1 MFENLKLQSEDKIMA
16 LMSLYKADERKEKID
31 LGVGVYK
38 NNKGQTPIMDAVQK
52 ASRILNNTQKTKSY
66 VGLSGN
72 LRFIDNISQL
82 VLADVV
88 SKNQIIGAQAPGGT
102 GAFHQL
108 LLLIRS
114 MEKDKRVW
122 ISSPSWPN
130 HAAILN
136 HLGIQFNNYNYFDYD
151 TCEVN
156 FSRMMSD
163 LQKISSG
170 DVLLLHGCCHNPTGA
185 NLSLENWTELTQ
197 FCEKKN
203 ILPLIDLAYQ
213 GFGDGINDDVKG
225 VQYMASNLPEVCIG
239 ISCSKNFGLY
249 RERVGA
255 ALMVVSDK
263 KIHKLVEENLKS
275 FNRVTFS
282 FPPDYGA
289 SLVEIILGGNNFQN
303 KELIHLWE
311 KELNSMRNG
320 MLELRKLLSDSLR
333 RSTNSTRFDFIE
345 RHRGMFSLMG
355 LSVDQVARLRTEFG
369 IYMVGD
375 SRINI
380 AGLNKD
386 QIDYFSSSIASVI

>member
-52 ASRILNNTQKTKSY
+52 AARILNNTQKTKSY

-72 LRFIDNISQL
+72 LGFIDNISQL

-88 SKNQIIGAQAPGGT
+88 PKNQIIGAQAPGGT

-136 HLGIQFNNYNYFDYD
+136 HLDIQFNNYNYFDYD

-163 LQKISSG
+163 LQKISPG

-185 NLSLENWTELTQ
+185 NLSLENWTELTK

-289 SLVEIILGGNNFQN
+289 SLVEIILGGNNSQN

>member
-72 LRFIDNISQL
+72 LGSIDNISQL
-82 VLADVV
+82 VLADAVP
-88 SKNQIIGAQAPGGT
+88 KNQIIGAQAPGGT

-163 LQKISSG
+163 LQKISPG

-386 QIDYFSSSIASVI
+386 QIDYFSSSIAAVI

>member
-52 ASRILNNTQKTKSY
+52 AARILNNTQKTKSY

-72 LRFIDNISQL
+72 LGFIDNISQL

-185 NLSLENWTELTQ
+185 NLSLENWTELTK

-289 SLVEIILGGNNFQN
+289 SLVEIILGGNNSQN

>member
-82 VLADVV
+82 VLADAVP
-88 SKNQIIGAQAPGGT
+88 KNQIIGAQAPGGT

-136 HLGIQFNNYNYFDYD
+136 HLDIQFNNYNYFDYD

-185 NLSLENWTELTQ
+185 NLSLENWTELTK

-289 SLVEIILGGNNFQN
+289 SLVEIILGGNNSQN

>member
-72 LRFIDNISQL
+72 LGFIDNISQL

-289 SLVEIILGGNNFQN
+289 SLVEIILGGNNSQN

-386 QIDYFSSSIASVI
+386 QIDYFSSSIAAVI

>member
-82 VLADVV
+82 VLADAVP
-88 SKNQIIGAQAPGGT
+88 KNQIIGAQAPGGT

-136 HLGIQFNNYNYFDYD
+136 HLDIQFNNYNYFDYD

-386 QIDYFSSSIASVI
+386 QIDYFSSSIAAVI

>member
-72 LRFIDNISQL
+72 LGFIDNISQL

-88 SKNQIIGAQAPGGT
+88 PKNQIIGAQAPGGT

-163 LQKISSG
+163 LQKISPG

-185 NLSLENWTELTQ
+185 NLSLENWTELTK

-289 SLVEIILGGNNFQN
+289 SLVEIILGVNNSQN

>member
-72 LRFIDNISQL
+72 LGFIDNITQL

-88 SKNQIIGAQAPGGT
+88 PKNQIIGAQAPGGT

-136 HLGIQFNNYNYFDYD
+136 HLGIQFNNYNYFDYE

-156 FSRMMSD
+156 FPRMMSD
-163 LQKISSG
+163 LQKTSSG

-185 NLSLENWTELTQ
+185 NLSLENWTELTK

-289 SLVEIILGGNNFQN
+289 SLVEIILGGNNSQN

-355 LSVDQVARLRTEFG
+355 LTVDQVARLRTEFG

>member
-72 LRFIDNISQL
+72 LGFIDNISQL
-82 VLADVV
+82 VLADAVP
-88 SKNQIIGAQAPGGT
+88 KNQIIGAQAPGGT

-163 LQKISSG
+163 LQKISPG

-185 NLSLENWTELTQ
+185 NLSLENWTELTK

-255 ALMVVSDK
+255 ALVVVSDK

-289 SLVEIILGGNNFQN
+289 SLVEIILGGNNSQN

>member
-1 MFENLKLQSEDKIMA
+1 MFENLKLQSEDKILA

-52 ASRILNNTQKTKSY
+52 AAIILNNTQKTKSY

-72 LRFIDNISQL
+72 LGFIDNISQL

-102 GAFHQL
+102 GAFQQL

-163 LQKISSG
+163 LQKISPG

-185 NLSLENWTELTQ
+185 NLSLENWTELTK

-249 RERVGA
+249 WERVGA

-289 SLVEIILGGNNFQN
+289 SLVEIILGGNNSQN

>member
-52 ASRILNNTQKTKSY
+52 ASIILNNTQRTKSY

-72 LRFIDNISQL
+72 LGFIDNISQL

-88 SKNQIIGAQAPGGT
+88 PKNQIIGAQAPGGT

-289 SLVEIILGGNNFQN
+289 SLVEIILGGNNSQN

>member
-52 ASRILNNTQKTKSY
+52 AARILNNTQKTKSY

-72 LRFIDNISQL
+72 LGFIDNITQL

-88 SKNQIIGAQAPGGT
+88 PKNQIIGAQAPGGT

-185 NLSLENWTELTQ
+185 NLSLENWTELTK

-289 SLVEIILGGNNFQN
+289 SLVEIILGGNNSQN

-386 QIDYFSSSIASVI
+386 QIDYFSSSIAAVI

>member
-1 MFENLKLQSEDKIMA
+1 MFENLKLQPEDKIMA

-38 NNKGQTPIMDAVQK
+38 NSKGQTPIMSAVQK
-52 ASRILNNTQKTKSY
+52 AAITLNNTQKTKSY

-72 LRFIDNISQL
+72 LGFIDNISQL

-88 SKNQIIGAQAPGGT
+88 SKNQILGAQAPGGT

-114 MEKDKRVW
+114 MGKDNRVW

-130 HAAILN
+130 HAAILK
-136 HLGIQFNNYNYFDYD
+136 HLGIQFNSYNYFDYE

-156 FSRMMSD
+156 FPRMMSD
-163 LQKISSG
+163 LQKTNSG

-185 NLSLENWTELTQ
+185 NLSLEHWTELTK

-213 GFGDGINDDVKG
+213 GFGDGIHDDVKG

-255 ALMVVSDK
+255 ALMVVSDQK
-263 KIHKLVEENLKS
+263 NHKLVEENLKS

-289 SLVEIILGGNNFQN
+289 SLVEIILGGNNSQN
-303 KELIHLWE
+303 KELINLWE
-311 KELNSMRNG
+311 KELNGMRNG
-320 MLELRKLLSDSLR
+320 MLELRKLLSASLR
-333 RSTNSTRFDFIE
+333 ISTKSSRFDFIE

>member
-52 ASRILNNTQKTKSY
+52 AARILNNTQKTKSY

-72 LRFIDNISQL
+72 LGFIDNISQL

-88 SKNQIIGAQAPGGT
+88 PKNQIIGAQAPGGT

-289 SLVEIILGGNNFQN
+289 SLVEIILGGNNSQN

-333 RSTNSTRFDFIE
+333 SSTNSTRFDFIE

-355 LSVDQVARLRTEFG
+355 LTVDQVARLRTEFG

>member
-38 NNKGQTPIMDAVQK
+38 NNKGQTPIMDSVKK
-52 ASRILNNTQKTKSY
+52 AARILNNTQKTKSY

-72 LRFIDNISQL
+72 LGFIDNITQL

-88 SKNQIIGAQAPGGT
+88 PKNQIIGAQAPGGT

-289 SLVEIILGGNNFQN
+289 SLVEIILGGNNSQN

-386 QIDYFSSSIASVI
+386 QIDHFSSSIASVI

>member
-72 LRFIDNISQL
+72 LGFIDNISQL

-88 SKNQIIGAQAPGGT
+88 PKNQIIGAQAPGGT

-163 LQKISSG
+163 LQKISPG

-289 SLVEIILGGNNFQN
+289 SLVEIILGGNNSQN

-355 LSVDQVARLRTEFG
+355 LSADQVARLRTEFG

>member
-72 LRFIDNISQL
+72 LGFIDNISQL

-88 SKNQIIGAQAPGGT
+88 PKNQIIGAQAPGGT

-163 LQKISSG
+163 LQKISPG

-185 NLSLENWTELTQ
+185 NLSLENWTELTK

-289 SLVEIILGGNNFQN
+289 SLVEIILGGNNSQN

-355 LSVDQVARLRTEFG
+355 LSADQVARLRTEFG

>member
-72 LRFIDNISQL
+72 LGFIDNISQL

-88 SKNQIIGAQAPGGT
+88 PKDQIIGAQAPGGT

-185 NLSLENWTELTQ
+185 NLSLENWTELTK

-289 SLVEIILGGNNFQN
+289 SLVEIILGGNNSQN

-355 LSVDQVARLRTEFG
+355 LSADQVARLRTEFG

-380 AGLNKD
+380 AGLNWD
-386 QIDYFSSSIASVI
+386 LIDYFSSSIASVI

>member
-72 LRFIDNISQL
+72 LGFIDSISQL

-88 SKNQIIGAQAPGGT
+88 PKNQIIGAQAPGGT

-163 LQKISSG
+163 LQKISPG

-289 SLVEIILGGNNFQN
+289 SLVEIILGGNNSQN

-386 QIDYFSSSIASVI
+386 QIDYFSSSIAAVI

>member
-72 LRFIDNISQL
+72 LGFIDNISQL

-88 SKNQIIGAQAPGGT
+88 PKNQIIGAQAPGGT

-163 LQKISSG
+163 LQKISPG

-289 SLVEIILGGNNFQN
+289 SLVEIILGGNNSQN

-355 LSVDQVARLRTEFG
+355 LTVDQVARLRTEFG

>member
-38 NNKGQTPIMDAVQK
+38 DNKGQTPIMDAVQK
-52 ASRILNNTQKTKSY
+52 ATRILNNTQKTKSY

-72 LRFIDNISQL
+72 LGFIDNISQL

-88 SKNQIIGAQAPGGT
+88 PKNQIIGAQAPGGT

-163 LQKISSG
+163 LQKISPG

-185 NLSLENWTELTQ
+185 NLSLENWTELTK

-263 KIHKLVEENLKS
+263 EIHKLVEENLKS

-289 SLVEIILGGNNFQN
+289 SLVEIILGGNNSQN
-303 KELIHLWE
+303 NELIHLWE

-333 RSTNSTRFDFIE
+333 RSTNSTRFDFIQ

-355 LSVDQVARLRTEFG
+355 LSVDQVTRLRTEFG

>member
-16 LMSLYKADERKEKID
+16 LMSLYRADERKEKID

-38 NNKGQTPIMDAVQK
+38 NNKGQTPIMDSVKK
-52 ASRILNNTQKTKSY
+52 AARILNNTQKTKSY

-72 LRFIDNISQL
+72 LGFIDNITQL

-88 SKNQIIGAQAPGGT
+88 PKNQIIGAQAPGGT

-163 LQKISSG
+163 LQKISFG

-185 NLSLENWTELTQ
+185 NLSLENWTELTK

-289 SLVEIILGGNNFQN
+289 SLVEIILGGNNSQN

>member
-1 MFENLKLQSEDKIMA
+1 
-16 LMSLYKADERKEKID
+16 
-31 LGVGVYK
+31 
-38 NNKGQTPIMDAVQK
+38 
-52 ASRILNNTQKTKSY
+52 
-66 VGLSGN
+66 
-72 LRFIDNISQL
+72 
-82 VLADVV
+82 
-88 SKNQIIGAQAPGGT
+88 
-102 GAFHQL
+102 
-108 LLLIRS
+108 

-263 KIHKLVEENLKS
+263 KINKLVEEYLKS
-275 FNRVTFS
+275 LHLSMEN
-282 FPPDYGA
+282 
-289 SLVEIILGGNNFQN
+289 VEN
-303 KELIHLWE
+303 KENVKVEMMWNMSQYFE
-311 KELNSMRNG
+311 QSNYLNFNPT
-320 MLELRKLLSDSLR
+320 LRL
-333 RSTNSTRFDFIE
+333 
-345 RHRGMFSLMG
+345 
-355 LSVDQVARLRTEFG
+355 
-369 IYMVGD
+369 
-375 SRINI
+375 
-380 AGLNKD
+380 
-386 QIDYFSSSIASVI
+386 SSIL

>member
-82 VLADVV
+82 VLADAVP
-88 SKNQIIGAQAPGGT
+88 KNQIIGAQAPGGT

-185 NLSLENWTELTQ
+185 NLSLENWTELTK

-289 SLVEIILGGNNFQN
+289 SLVEIILGGNNSQN

>member
-72 LRFIDNISQL
+72 LGFIDNISQL
-82 VLADVV
+82 VLADAVP
-88 SKNQIIGAQAPGGT
+88 KNQIIGAQAPGGT

>member
-72 LRFIDNISQL
+72 LGFIDNISQL
-82 VLADVV
+82 VLADAVP
-88 SKNQIIGAQAPGGT
+88 KNQIIGAQAPGGT

-163 LQKISSG
+163 LQKISPG

-289 SLVEIILGGNNFQN
+289 SLVEIILGGNNSQN

-355 LSVDQVARLRTEFG
+355 LSADQVARLRTEFG

-386 QIDYFSSSIASVI
+386 QIDYFSSSIAAVI

>member
-72 LRFIDNISQL
+72 LGFIDNISQL
-82 VLADVV
+82 VLADAVP
-88 SKNQIIGAQAPGGT
+88 KNQIIGAQAPGGT

-108 LLLIRS
+108 LLLLRS

-163 LQKISSG
+163 LQKISPG

-289 SLVEIILGGNNFQN
+289 SLVEIILGGNNSQN

-386 QIDYFSSSIASVI
+386 QIDYFSSSIAAVI

>member
-38 NNKGQTPIMDAVQK
+38 DNKGQTPIMDAVQK
-52 ASRILNNTQKTKSY
+52 ATRILNNTQKTKSY

-72 LRFIDNISQL
+72 LGFIDNISQL

-185 NLSLENWTELTQ
+185 NLSLENWTELTK

-289 SLVEIILGGNNFQN
+289 SLVEIILGGNNSQN

-333 RSTNSTRFDFIE
+333 RSTNSTRFDFIQ

>member
-82 VLADVV
+82 VLADAVP
-88 SKNQIIGAQAPGGT
+88 KNQIIGAQAPGGT

-289 SLVEIILGGNNFQN
+289 SLVEIILGGNNSQN
-303 KELIHLWE
+303 KELIYLWE

>member
-72 LRFIDNISQL
+72 LGFIDNISQL
-82 VLADVV
+82 VLADAVP
-88 SKNQIIGAQAPGGT
+88 KNQIIGAQAPGGT

-163 LQKISSG
+163 LQKISPG

-289 SLVEIILGGNNFQN
+289 SLVEIILGGNNSQN

-320 MLELRKLLSDSLR
+320 MLEIRKLLSDSLR

>member
-38 NNKGQTPIMDAVQK
+38 NNKGQTPIMGAVQK
-52 ASRILNNTQKTKSY
+52 AARILNDTQKTKSY

-72 LRFIDNISQL
+72 LGFIDNISQL

-88 SKNQIIGAQAPGGT
+88 PKNQIIGAQAPGGT

-185 NLSLENWTELTQ
+185 NLSLENWTELTK

-289 SLVEIILGGNNFQN
+289 SLVEIILGGNNSQN

-333 RSTNSTRFDFIE
+333 RSTNSTRFDFIQ

>member
-72 LRFIDNISQL
+72 LGFIDNISQL

-88 SKNQIIGAQAPGGT
+88 PKNQIIGAQAPGGT

-289 SLVEIILGGNNFQN
+289 SLVEIILGGNNSQN

-355 LSVDQVARLRTEFG
+355 LSVDQVTRLRTEFG

-386 QIDYFSSSIASVI
+386 QIDYFSSSIAAVI

>member
-72 LRFIDNISQL
+72 LGFIDNISQL

-88 SKNQIIGAQAPGGT
+88 PKNQIIGAQAPGGT

-163 LQKISSG
+163 LQKISPG

-289 SLVEIILGGNNFQN
+289 SLVEIILGGNNSQN

>member
-82 VLADVV
+82 VLADAVP
-88 SKNQIIGAQAPGGT
+88 KNQIIGAQAPGGT

-163 LQKISSG
+163 LQKISPG

-289 SLVEIILGGNNFQN
+289 SLVEIILGGNNYQN

-386 QIDYFSSSIASVI
+386 QIDHFSSSIASVI

>member
-72 LRFIDNISQL
+72 LGFIDNVSQL
-82 VLADVV
+82 VLADAVP
-88 SKNQIIGAQAPGGT
+88 KNQIIGAQAPGGT

-225 VQYMASNLPEVCIG
+225 VQYMASNLSEVCIG

-289 SLVEIILGGNNFQN
+289 SLVEIILGGNNSQN

>member
-72 LRFIDNISQL
+72 LGFIDNISQL

-88 SKNQIIGAQAPGGT
+88 PKNQIIGAQAPGGT

-239 ISCSKNFGLY
+239 VSCSKNFGLY

-289 SLVEIILGGNNFQN
+289 SLVEIILGGNNSQN

>member
-72 LRFIDNISQL
+72 LGFIDNISQL

-88 SKNQIIGAQAPGGT
+88 PKNQIIGAQAPGGT

-289 SLVEIILGGNNFQN
+289 SLVEIILGGNNSQN

-320 MLELRKLLSDSLR
+320 MLVLRKLLSDSLR

>member
-82 VLADVV
+82 VLADAVP
-88 SKNQIIGAQAPGGT
+88 KNQIIGAQAPGGT

-289 SLVEIILGGNNFQN
+289 SLVEIILGGNNSQN

>member
-72 LRFIDNISQL
+72 LGFIDNISQL
-82 VLADVV
+82 VLADAVP
-88 SKNQIIGAQAPGGT
+88 KNQIIGAQAPGGT

-163 LQKISSG
+163 LQKISPG

-185 NLSLENWTELTQ
+185 NLSLENWTELTK

-289 SLVEIILGGNNFQN
+289 SLVEIILGGNNSQN

-386 QIDYFSSSIASVI
+386 QIDYFSSSIAAVI